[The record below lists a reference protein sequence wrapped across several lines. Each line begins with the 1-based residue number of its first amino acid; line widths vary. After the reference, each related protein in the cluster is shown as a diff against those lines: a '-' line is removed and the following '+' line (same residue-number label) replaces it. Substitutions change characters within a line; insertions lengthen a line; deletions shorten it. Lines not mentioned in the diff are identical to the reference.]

1 MKFWTIWQARAP
13 FGQGSF
19 RCWPYSEVNDKRTR
33 CMSGQRMPNQLH
45 EEETHAV
52 F

>member
-1 MKFWTIWQARAP
+1 MKFRTIGQALAP
-13 FGQGSF
+13 FGKASY
-19 RCWPYSEVNDKRTR
+19 RCLSHSEFNDKRTR